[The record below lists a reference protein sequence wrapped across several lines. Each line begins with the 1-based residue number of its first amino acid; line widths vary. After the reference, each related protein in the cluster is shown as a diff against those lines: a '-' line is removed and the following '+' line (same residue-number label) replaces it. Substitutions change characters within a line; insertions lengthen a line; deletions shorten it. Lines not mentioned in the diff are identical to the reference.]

1 MLRKLACPVSPGD
14 GGGSDDD
21 EEEGEGGDDAKIL
34 ELGYY
39 FLGSKRPV
47 CRVFG
52 MRKVIIMRIK
62 IVKL

>member
-1 MLRKLACPVSPGD
+1 MSPGGD
-14 GGGSDDD
+14 GGGGSDDD

-39 FLGSKRPV
+39 FLGSKRSV

-52 MRKVIIMRIK
+52 MRKVIMRRI
-62 IVKL
+62 

>member
-1 MLRKLACPVSPGD
+1 MSPGGD
-14 GGGSDDD
+14 GGGGSDDD

-39 FLGSKRPV
+39 FLGSKRSV

-52 MRKVIIMRIK
+52 MRKVIMRIK